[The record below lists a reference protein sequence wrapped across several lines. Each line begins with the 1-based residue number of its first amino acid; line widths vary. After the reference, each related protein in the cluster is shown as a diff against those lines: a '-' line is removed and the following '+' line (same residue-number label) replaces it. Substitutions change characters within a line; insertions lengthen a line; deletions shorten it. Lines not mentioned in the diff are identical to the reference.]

1 MGVFSEFSCKNNKFS
16 LFIMKKP
23 TMERGYPMNAGK
35 KKITALMA
43 GTALAAFMGAAQAG
57 DDGLTTYEE
66 YAAMTPKEQN
76 VVRGN
81 AMGAVYGQA
90 AREGDISRKQCLITN
105 YLKGPEEQV
114 AMAHAR
120 LRGAVEA
127 GVEVHDSEDRVEYL
141 VENVINGECPRTPK
155 DQLASLTP
163 VK

>member
-57 DDGLTTYEE
+57 DDGLTTFEE
-66 YAAMTPKEQN
+66 YAAMTPDQQD
-76 VVRGN
+76 VVRGH
-81 AMGAVYGQA
+81 AMGVIYGQA
-90 AREGDISRKQCLITN
+90 AREGDISRKQCLITK
-105 YLKGPEEQV
+105 YLKGPEGQV

-120 LRGAVEA
+120 LRGTLEA
-127 GVEVHDSEDRVEYL
+127 GIDVHSDKSRVEYL
-141 VENVINGECPRTPK
+141 VANHISEVCPRTPK
-155 DQLASLTP
+155 DQLAAFTP
-163 VK
+163 AK